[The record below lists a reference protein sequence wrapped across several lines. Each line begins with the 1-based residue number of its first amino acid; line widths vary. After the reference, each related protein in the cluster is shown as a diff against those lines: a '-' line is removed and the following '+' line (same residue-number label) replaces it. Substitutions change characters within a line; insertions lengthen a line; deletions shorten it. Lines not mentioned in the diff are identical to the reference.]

1 MFGLDLMSV
10 VVGLIL
16 GWLVIPM
23 VLGAVAKKKG

>member
-10 VVGLIL
+10 VIGLIL